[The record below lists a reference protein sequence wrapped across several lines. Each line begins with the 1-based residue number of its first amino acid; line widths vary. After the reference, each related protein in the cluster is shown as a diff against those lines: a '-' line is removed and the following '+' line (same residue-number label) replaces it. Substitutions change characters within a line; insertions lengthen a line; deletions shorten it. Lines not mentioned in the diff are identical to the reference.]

1 MMQTVAVDLSNCAQE
16 PIHIPGRIQPHGAML
31 VCESDEAT
39 IAFASANT
47 AAFVGLPPEAL
58 LGHSLALVLGDEG
71 MHDLRNAISKSGA
84 PPAPGVLLGIGTR
97 HSTRRLDLIAHRH
110 EGRLIVEL
118 EPATAD
124 SNQGADAL
132 DTIQVLLRRISL
144 ETDVDAIALT
154 AARLA
159 RATLGYDRVMVY
171 RFLHN
176 GAGRVI
182 AEAKRGDMHSFL
194 DQHFPAGDIPEQA
207 RRLYLQ
213 NWLRLIADA
222 SYAPVALQ
230 ASPLAHPA
238 PVDMSH
244 AHLRSVSPIHCEYLR
259 NMGVVA
265 SLSISLVVDG
275 QLWGLIACHHDSAR
289 TIPLPMRAAAEMFG
303 QYVSMQLTVAERR
316 DQLRASSTARRR
328 LDELARAFSQERPIE
343 LQLRSQLP
351 RLAEL
356 IECDGAALWLNGE
369 WIAVGSTPM
378 RDEIGP
384 VLLMLERKD
393 LGVAWETNELGAHH
407 GLVQSASRVAGVF
420 AIPLSVQPR
429 DFLLLFRDE
438 EAQDV
443 TWAGKP
449 TKTLAAGPHGP
460 RLTPRGSF
468 EAWREEVRGRAPPW
482 TDADRSVAEAIKTY
496 LRDIALKHNELLDVE
511 RTRAE
516 HRRRMLSDELQHRVK
531 NILALV
537 QSIATQTGAHATSVE
552 DYAIALE
559 GRLRALSYAHDQ
571 SLTTA
576 RGADL
581 TALLETESSLHQFGS
596 AQQRITMSGPTIGF
610 TEQAFTSIALL
621 IHEMITNAVKYGS
634 LSTPRGRLAIA
645 WELAE
650 TGDCIIE
657 WRESDGPRVAPPTH
671 KGFGSTLIDSM
682 IAYDLGGTSDIAY
695 PPDGLRARFVI
706 PARHIA
712 SVTKSEAA
720 SVVAPSASRPLE
732 GVDVLLVEDR
742 ALIAIDT
749 EAVLRKLGARNVLA
763 LPSVPAAI
771 LALDTLTPQL
781 AILDFN
787 LGKDT
792 SEALAD
798 LLASR
803 GTPFVF
809 LSGYA
814 NTAMIPER
822 FSDVRVLRKPIDAAS
837 TAEALAAL
845 LGKRH

>member
-1 MMQTVAVDLSNCAQE
+1 MTQTVPVDFSNCAQE
-16 PIHIPGRIQPHGAML
+16 PIHIPGTIQPHGAMF

-47 AAFVGLPPEAL
+47 GEFVGQPPEAL
-58 LGHSLALVLGDEG
+58 LGQSLAVVLGDEG
-71 MHDLRNAISKSGA
+71 MHDLRNAMSKGGA
-84 PPAPGVLLGIGTR
+84 PPAPGVLLGIRTTHGD
-97 HSTRRLDLIAHRH
+97 RRLDLIAHRH
-110 EGRLIVEL
+110 HGRLIVEL
-118 EPATAD
+118 EPAAAD
-124 SNQGADAL
+124 PNQGAVAL
-132 DTIQVLLRRISL
+132 DTIQVLLRRMSL
-144 ETDVDAIALT
+144 EMDVDAIALT

-176 GAGRVI
+176 AAGRVI

-207 RRLYLQ
+207 RRLYLE

-222 SYAPVALQ
+222 SYTPVPLH
-230 ASPLAHPA
+230 ASPLAHTA

-275 QLWGLIACHHDSAR
+275 RLWGLIACHHESVR
-289 TIPLPMRAAAEMFG
+289 TMPLPMRTAAEMFG

-316 DQLRASSTARRR
+316 DQLRTSSDARRR
-328 LDELARAFSQERPIE
+328 LDELARTFSQERPIAQE
-343 LQLRSQLP
+343 LRSQLP

-369 WIAVGSTPM
+369 WLAIGSTPM

-384 VLLMLERKD
+384 VLIMLERKEV
-393 LGVAWETNELGAHH
+393 GVLWETNELRAHH
-407 GLVQSASRVAGVF
+407 GLVQSHSRVAGVF

-438 EAQDV
+438 EAHTV

-449 TKTLAAGPHGP
+449 TKTVVAGPHGS

-468 EAWREEVRGRAPPW
+468 DAWREEVRGRAPPW
-482 TDADRSVAEAIKTY
+482 SEADRSVAEAIKTY
-496 LRDIALKHNELLDVE
+496 LRDIALKHNELLDTE

-516 HRRRMLSDELQHRVK
+516 HRRRILTDELQHRVK

-537 QSIATQTGAHATSVE
+537 KSISTQTGVHATSVE
-552 DYAIALE
+552 DYASALE

-571 SLTTA
+571 SLTTG
-576 RGADL
+576 RRADL
-581 TALLETESSLHQFGS
+581 TALLETELSLHQFGS
-596 AQQRITMSGPTIGF
+596 AKQRILMSGPTLGF

-621 IHEMITNAVKYGS
+621 VHEMMTNAAKYGS
-634 LSTPRGRLAIA
+634 LSTSGGRMTIEWGLAKN
-645 WELAE
+645 
-650 TGDCIIE
+650 GDCYIE
-657 WRESDGPRVAPPTH
+657 WRESNGPRVEPPVR

-682 IAYDLGGTSDIAY
+682 VGYDLGGTIEITY
-695 PPDGLRARFVI
+695 PPDGLHARFVI

-712 SVTKSEAA
+712 RVAEPEAVAIA
-720 SVVAPSASRPLE
+720 SPQAARPLE
-732 GVDVLLVEDR
+732 GAYILLVEDR

-749 EAVLRKLGARNVLA
+749 EAELRKLGARDVA
-763 LPSVPAAI
+763 ASPSAPAAI
-771 LALDTLTPQL
+771 LTLEARTPDL

-787 LGKDT
+787 LGEET

-803 GTPFVF
+803 GIPFVF

-814 NTAMIPER
+814 DTAMIPER
-822 FSDVRVLRKPIDAAS
+822 FADVRVLRKPIDAAS
-837 TAEALAAL
+837 AADVLAAAVH
-845 LGKRH
+845 RTP